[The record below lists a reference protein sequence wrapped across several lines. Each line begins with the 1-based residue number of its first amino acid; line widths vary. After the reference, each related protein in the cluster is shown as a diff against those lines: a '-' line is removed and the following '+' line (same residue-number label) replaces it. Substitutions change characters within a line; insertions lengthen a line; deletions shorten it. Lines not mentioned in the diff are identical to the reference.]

1 MMAGVG
7 LDGIRK
13 TFRDRGRSLVAVQ
26 DLTLAIADGEFLVL
40 VGPSG
45 CGKSTVLR
53 VVAGLEAPDAGTIR
67 IGGRVVNDVPPKA
80 RNVAMVFQ
88 NYALYPHMTAGE
100 NLAFALRMQDRPQAE
115 VAERVRETAELLGLA
130 DLLHRRPGQLSG
142 GQRQRVAV
150 GRAIIRHPDVF
161 LFDEPLSNLDAKL
174 RVQMRRDLAAL
185 RRRLGTT
192 TIYVTHDQT
201 EAMTLGDR
209 IAVMHE
215 GAVRQL
221 GTPLEVFGQ
230 PADTFVAAFIG
241 SPPMNLLRGRMVV
254 AGGAAFVPE
263 GGTTALPLPGT
274 PLPAGAGPGSMVV
287 LGVRPEALR
296 VTADGGDGWPAVV
309 EEVEALGSETV
320 VGLRLGS
327 LVLTAR
333 LDGDAGW
340 LARGAGVRVTPAARA
355 LHWFDGDHGRRLP

>member
-1 MMAGVG
+1 MAGVG
-7 LDGIRK
+7 LAGIRK
-13 TFRDRGRSLVAVQ
+13 TFRDRDRTVVAVQ
-26 DLTLAIADGEFLVL
+26 DVTLEIADGEFLVL

-53 VVAGLEAPDAGTIR
+53 VVAGLEEPDAGAVR
-67 IGGRVVNDVPPKA
+67 IGGRDVTGLAPRD

-100 NLAFALRMQDRPQAE
+100 NLAFALRMQGRPRADI
-115 VAERVRETAELLGLA
+115 AARVRETAALLGLG

-161 LFDEPLSNLDAKL
+161 LFDEPLSNLDAQL

-192 TIYVTHDQT
+192 AVYVTHDQT

-209 IAVMHE
+209 IAVMQG

-221 GTPLEVFGQ
+221 GAPLEVFAR
-230 PADTFVAAFIG
+230 PADTFVAAFVG
-241 SPPMNLLRGRMVV
+241 SPPMNLLKGRIIVE
-254 AGGAAFVPE
+254 GGAAFVPE
-263 GGTTALPLPGT
+263 SGGGTLPLPGA
-274 PLPAGAGPGSMVV
+274 PLPRGVTPGSTVV

-296 VTADGGDGWPAVV
+296 VQPEGTGGWPALI
-309 EEVEALGSETV
+309 EEVEPLGSETV
-320 VGLRLGS
+320 VGLRAGS
-327 LVLTAR
+327 LALTAR
-333 LDGDAGW
+333 VDGAVGH
-340 LARGAGVRVTPAARA
+340 LRRGAAVGLAPAPDA
-355 LHWFDGDHGRRLP
+355 LHWFEGESGRRLP